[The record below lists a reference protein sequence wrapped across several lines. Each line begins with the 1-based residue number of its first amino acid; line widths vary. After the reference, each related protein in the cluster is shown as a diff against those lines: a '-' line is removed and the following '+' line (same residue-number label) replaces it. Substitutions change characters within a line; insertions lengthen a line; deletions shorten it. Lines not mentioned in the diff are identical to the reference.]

1 MRRIYSAMLCRI
13 GVEGFGYLCY
23 ICDSS
28 TISST
33 SEIGTRRGIE
43 DNSQDRDDRYDN
55 HYLDESES

>member
-1 MRRIYSAMLCRI
+1 MLCRI